1 MKNIAYFLTVITLLV
16 FTSCS
21 DDPEVLIRKSD
32 ATFNLLNPSD
42 LVKITQ
48 YTDVTI
54 SFTELNTKEK
64 QEQKV
69 TANLVNIELN
79 QGSYEVSVSGKVQY
93 DLNGE
98 TREGVVV
105 AFVPELNFVS
115 DVQAQDI
122 QLALKAFSKDFI
134 IEEVFFTG
142 TLTPEGEQYYG
153 DQYFKIYNNTD
164 EVLYAD
170 GLILAQSKFLTVDKQ
185 EYTPDVMKTDFTT
198 GSMIQIPGSGKEY
211 AVEPGESLIIAL
223 GGINHKENNAKSID
237 LSSAD
242 FEMFY
247 EGTDDVDNPAVTNV
261 INFYD
266 RIVPHNRGFN
276 SYVLVR
282 LPEGVNQTNYISD
295 YKYNYEWL
303 FVFGEYEIP
312 QNESDYKIPNE
323 WIVDAVNM
331 SVESEFEWVVTDASL
346 DSGYTYCGK
355 VDRDASRYGKSVKRK
370 VLQEIDGVRL
380 LQDTNNS
387 ANDFIPE
394 ASLSVQ

>member
-1 MKNIAYFLTVITLLV
+1 
-16 FTSCS
+16 
-21 DDPEVLIRKSD
+21 
-32 ATFNLLNPSD
+32 
-42 LVKITQ
+42 
-48 YTDVTI
+48 
-54 SFTELNTKEK
+54 
-64 QEQKV
+64 
-69 TANLVNIELN
+69 
-79 QGSYEVSVSGKVQY
+79 
-93 DLNGE
+93 
-98 TREGVVV
+98 
-105 AFVPELNFVS
+105 
-115 DVQAQDI
+115 
-122 QLALKAFSKDFI
+122 
-134 IEEVFFTG
+134 
-142 TLTPEGEQYYG
+142 
-153 DQYFKIYNNTD
+153 
-164 EVLYAD
+164 
-170 GLILAQSKFLTVDKQ
+170 
-185 EYTPDVMKTDFTT
+185 MKTDFTT
-198 GSMIQIPGSGKEY
+198 SSMIQIPGSGKEY

-266 RIVPHNRGFN
+266 RMVPHNRGFN